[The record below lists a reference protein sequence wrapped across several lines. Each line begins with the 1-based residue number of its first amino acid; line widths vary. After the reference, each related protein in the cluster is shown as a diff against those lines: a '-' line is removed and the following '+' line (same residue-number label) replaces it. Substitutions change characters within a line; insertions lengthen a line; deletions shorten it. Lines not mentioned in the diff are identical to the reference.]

1 MADLL
6 ERQAASFAERGFITV
21 PDALSAEQVQLMR
34 DTIENHRR
42 ERPVSPQALPTASTP
57 DWVCPCLTRLRRRG
71 QEAWALW
78 GESRDGGPSGEQG
91 RWQSYSI
98 LHDTT
103 VFDVCLDCPAVT
115 PLIRR
120 LLGPEGSLSSG
131 TTRYR
136 EPVLEPPPPGD
147 TRAEGGPWPEE
158 QKIWWQLWHRCA
170 L

>member
-1 MADLL
+1 MVDLL
-6 ERQAASFAERGFITV
+6 EQQAASFAERGFITV

-42 ERPVSPQALPTASTP
+42 ERPVSPEAWPPPPPGSLPL
-57 DWVCPCLTRLRRRG
+57 CLTRCAGRRG

-103 VFDVCLDCPAVT
+103 VFDVCLDCPTVP

-158 QKIWWQLWHRCA
+158 QNIWWQLWHRCA